1 MQYFYIYTARNACK
15 SLLRRRE
22 PVNAAFILSGHAP
35 PADILARLE
44 TSPADRQGVKI
55 LISDFKFEP
64 FSKKKKIQKLKMRF
78 QL

>member
-1 MQYFYIYTARNACK
+1 MMHPGNH
-15 SLLRRRE
+15 RE
-22 PVNAAFILSGHAP
+22 ASG
-35 PADILARLE
+35 ARLE
-44 TSPADRQGVKI
+44 TSPADRRGVKI